1 MEEFIKRYNIDYKQ
15 KENIKKLIKNYN
27 IFDTK
32 KEFNE
37 KVKEYI
43 ENFNASEEIKKDM
56 EEFTKKYEKEKIDDK
71 MEKYIEEFIKR
82 YNIDYKQ
89 KENIEKLIKIII
101 FLIRKKKEN
110 LILMN
115 ME

>member
-15 KENIKKLIKNYN
+15 KENIEKLIKNYN

-43 ENFNASEEIKKDM
+43 ENFNAS
-56 EEFTKKYEKEKIDDK
+56 
-71 MEKYIEEFIKR
+71 
-82 YNIDYKQ
+82 
-89 KENIEKLIKIII
+89 
-101 FLIRKKKEN
+101 
-110 LILMN
+110 
-115 ME
+115 